1 MKRIKVLIVD
11 DSPVFRA
18 LLTQLI
24 DSDPELEVVACA
36 QDPFQARELIKLHKP
51 DVVTLD
57 VEMPKMNGVQFLK
70 NLMRLHPLPVVMIS
84 TLTQHGAEATLSAL
98 ELGAVDYFPKPSSDN
113 PAEMLNYKTLVNEK
127 IKMAAQANVDSTQ
140 NVAPTVSSSRLSG
153 QVFTDFQ
160 LIAIGSSTGGTE
172 AVKQVLSALPA
183 GLPPIVM
190 TQHISALFTPSLAK
204 RLDESSAVHVQE
216 VTQQST
222 ALEIGCAYLA
232 PGDKHIVI
240 VKRSGKLYVELDD
253 RPAVNRHKPSVDV
266 MFDSVAQSVGSKAL
280 GIILTGMGQDGAR
293 GMLAMHQQGAITAA
307 QDEQSSVVW
316 GMPRVAIELGA
327 ASAVRPLG
335 SMAAWIVEQLQKKS
349 K

>member
-1 MKRIKVLIVD
+1 MKKIKVLIVD

-24 DSDPELEVVACA
+24 DSDPELVVIASA
-36 QDPFQARELIKLHKP
+36 EDPYQARELIKLHKP
-51 DVVTLD
+51 DVLTLD

-84 TLTQHGAEATLSAL
+84 TLTQHGAEATLAAL

-113 PAEMLNYKTLVNEK
+113 PAEMLSYKALVNEK
-127 IKMAAQANVDSTQ
+127 IKVAAQANVGAQSA
-140 NVAPTVSSSRLSG
+140 APSHHISG
-153 QVFTDFQ
+153 QVASDYQ

-204 RLDESSAVHVQE
+204 RLNDSSAVHVQE
-216 VTQQST
+216 VTQQIT
-222 ALEIGCAYLA
+222 PLEMGCAYLA
-232 PGDKHIVI
+232 PGDQHIVI
-240 VKRSGKLYVELDD
+240 VKRSGKLYAELDD

-266 MFDSVAQSVGSKAL
+266 MFGSIAQSVGNKAL
-280 GIILTGMGQDGAR
+280 GILLTGMGQDGAK
-293 GMLAMHQQGAITAA
+293 GMLAMHQQGAVTAA

-327 ASAVRPLG
+327 ASAVKPLG
-335 SMAAWIVEQLQKKS
+335 LMAPWIVEQLQKRPKS
-349 K
+349 LQ

>member
-1 MKRIKVLIVD
+1 MKKIKVLIVD

-24 DSDPELEVVACA
+24 ESDPALEVIASA
-36 QDPFQARELIKLHKP
+36 EDPYQARELIKLYKP
-51 DVVTLD
+51 DVLTLD

-84 TLTQHGAEATLSAL
+84 TLTQHGAEATLAAL

-113 PAEMLNYKTLVNEK
+113 PAEMLSYKALVNEK
-127 IKMAAQANVDSTQ
+127 IKMAAQANVGGGQST
-140 NVAPTVSSSRLSG
+140 APSPSLKGGAASEY
-153 QVFTDFQ
+153 Q

-183 GLPPIVM
+183 GLPPVVM

-204 RLDESSAVHVQE
+204 RLNDSSALQVQE
-216 VTQQST
+216 VTQQT
-222 ALEIGCAYLA
+222 TPLEMGCAYLA
-232 PGDKHIVI
+232 PGDKHIVV
-240 VKRSGKLYVELDD
+240 VKRSGKLYAELDD

-266 MFDSVAQSVGSKAL
+266 MFDSIAQTVGSKAL
-280 GIILTGMGQDGAR
+280 GIILTGMGQDGAK
-293 GMLAMHQQGAITAA
+293 GMLAMHQQGAVTVA

-327 ASAVRPLG
+327 ADAVKPLG
-335 SMAAWIVEQLQKKS
+335 LMAAWIIEQLQKKP

>member
-1 MKRIKVLIVD
+1 MKKIKVLIVD

-24 DSDPELEVVACA
+24 ESDPALEVIASA
-36 QDPFQARELIKLHKP
+36 EDPYQARELIKLYKP
-51 DVVTLD
+51 DVLTLD

-84 TLTQHGAEATLSAL
+84 TLTQHGAEATLAAL

-113 PAEMLNYKTLVNEK
+113 PAEMLSYKALVNEK
-127 IKMAAQANVDSTQ
+127 IKMAAQANVGGGQST
-140 NVAPTVSSSRLSG
+140 APSPSLKGGGASEY
-153 QVFTDFQ
+153 Q

-183 GLPPIVM
+183 GLPPVVM

-204 RLDESSAVHVQE
+204 RLNDSSALQVQE
-216 VTQQST
+216 VTQQT
-222 ALEIGCAYLA
+222 TPLEMGCAYLA
-232 PGDKHIVI
+232 PGDKHIVV
-240 VKRSGKLYVELDD
+240 VKRSGKLYAELDD

-266 MFDSVAQSVGSKAL
+266 MFDSIAQTVGSKAL
-280 GIILTGMGQDGAR
+280 GIILTGMGQDGAK
-293 GMLAMHQQGAITAA
+293 GMLAMHQHGAVTAA

-327 ASAVRPLG
+327 ADAVKPLG
-335 SMAAWIVEQLQKKS
+335 LMAAWIIEQLQKKP

>member
-1 MKRIKVLIVD
+1 MKKIKVLIVD

-24 DSDPELEVVACA
+24 DSDPALQVVASA
-36 QDPFQARELIKLHKP
+36 KDPYQARELIKHYQP

-84 TLTQHGAEATLSAL
+84 TLTQHGAEATLAAL

-113 PAEMLNYKTLVNEK
+113 PAEMLNYKNLVNDK
-127 IKMAAQANVDSTQ
+127 IKMAAQANVGFVQS
-140 NVAPTVSSSRLSG
+140 ATVSAPITERVS
-153 QVFTDFQ
+153 TDYQ

-172 AVKQVLSALPA
+172 AVKQVLAALPS

-190 TQHISALFTPSLAK
+190 TQHIGAQFTASLAK
-204 RLDESSAVHVQE
+204 RLNDSSALHVQE
-216 VTQQST
+216 VTQPTT
-222 ALEIGCAYLA
+222 ALESSCAYLA
-232 PGDKHIVI
+232 PGDKHIVV
-240 VKRSGKLYVELDD
+240 VKRAGKLYVELDD

-266 MFDSVAQSVGSKAL
+266 MFDSIAQHVGSKAM
-280 GIILTGMGQDGAR
+280 GILLTGMGQDGAK
-293 GMLAMHQQGAITAA
+293 GMLAMHQQGAATAA

-327 ASAVRPLG
+327 ADVIKPLG
-335 SMAAWIVEQLQKKS
+335 AMATWIIEQLQKKHA
-349 K
+349 

>member
-1 MKRIKVLIVD
+1 MKKIKVLIVD

-24 DSDPELEVVACA
+24 ESDPALEVIASA
-36 QDPFQARELIKLHKP
+36 EDPYQARDLIKLYKP
-51 DVVTLD
+51 DVLTLD

-84 TLTQHGAEATLSAL
+84 TLTQHGAEATLAAL

-113 PAEMLNYKTLVNEK
+113 PAEMLSYKALVNEK
-127 IKMAAQANVDSTQ
+127 IKMAAQANVGGGQST
-140 NVAPTVSSSRLSG
+140 APSPSLKGGAASEY
-153 QVFTDFQ
+153 Q

-183 GLPPIVM
+183 GLPPVVM

-204 RLDESSAVHVQE
+204 RLNDSSALQVQE
-216 VTQQST
+216 VTQQT
-222 ALEIGCAYLA
+222 TPLEMGCAYLA
-232 PGDKHIVI
+232 PGDKHIVV
-240 VKRSGKLYVELDD
+240 VKRSGKLYAELDD

-266 MFDSVAQSVGSKAL
+266 MFDSIAQTVGSKAL
-280 GIILTGMGQDGAR
+280 GIILTGMGQDGAK
-293 GMLAMHQQGAITAA
+293 GMLAMHQQGAVTAA

-327 ASAVRPLG
+327 ADAVKPLG
-335 SMAAWIVEQLQKKS
+335 LMAAWIIEQLQKKP

>member
-1 MKRIKVLIVD
+1 MKKIKVLIVD

-24 DSDPELEVVACA
+24 ESDPALEVIASA
-36 QDPFQARELIKLHKP
+36 EDPYQARELIKLYKP
-51 DVVTLD
+51 DVLTLD

-84 TLTQHGAEATLSAL
+84 TLTQHGAEATLAAL

-113 PAEMLNYKTLVNEK
+113 PAEMLSYKALVNEK
-127 IKMAAQANVDSTQ
+127 IKMAAQANVGGGQST
-140 NVAPTVSSSRLSG
+140 APSPSLKGGAASEY
-153 QVFTDFQ
+153 Q
-160 LIAIGSSTGGTE
+160 LISIGSSTGGTE

-183 GLPPIVM
+183 GLPPVVM

-204 RLDESSAVHVQE
+204 RLNDSSALQVQE
-216 VTQQST
+216 VTLQT
-222 ALEIGCAYLA
+222 TPLEMGCAYLA
-232 PGDKHIVI
+232 PGDKHIVV
-240 VKRSGKLYVELDD
+240 VKRSGKLYAELDD

-266 MFDSVAQSVGSKAL
+266 MFDSIAQAVGSKAL
-280 GIILTGMGQDGAR
+280 GIILTGMGQDGAK
-293 GMLAMHQQGAITAA
+293 GMLAMHQQGAVTAA

-327 ASAVRPLG
+327 ADAVKPLG
-335 SMAAWIVEQLQKKS
+335 LMAAWIIEQLQKKP

>member
-1 MKRIKVLIVD
+1 MKKIKVLIVD

-24 DSDPELEVVACA
+24 ESDPALEVIASA
-36 QDPFQARELIKLHKP
+36 EDPYQARELIKLYKP
-51 DVVTLD
+51 DVLTLD

-84 TLTQHGAEATLSAL
+84 TLTQHGAEATLAAL

-113 PAEMLNYKTLVNEK
+113 PAEMLSYKALVNEK
-127 IKMAAQANVDSTQ
+127 IKMAAHANVGVGQSA
-140 NVAPTVSSSRLSG
+140 APSPSLNGGVSS
-153 QVFTDFQ
+153 DYQ

-172 AVKQVLSALPA
+172 AVKQVLSALPT

-204 RLDESSAVHVQE
+204 RLNDSSALQVHE
-216 VTQQST
+216 LTQQTTS
-222 ALEIGCAYLA
+222 LEMGCAYLA
-232 PGDKHIVI
+232 PGDKHIVV
-240 VKRSGKLYVELDD
+240 VKRSGKLYAELDD

-266 MFDSVAQSVGSKAL
+266 MFDSIAQTVGSKAL
-280 GIILTGMGQDGAR
+280 GIILTGMGQDGAK
-293 GMLAMHQQGAITAA
+293 GMLAMHQQGAVTVA

-327 ASAVRPLG
+327 ADAVKPLG
-335 SMAAWIVEQLQKKS
+335 LMAAWIIEQLQKKP

>member
-1 MKRIKVLIVD
+1 MKKIKVLIVD

-24 DSDPELEVVACA
+24 ESDPALEVIASA
-36 QDPFQARELIKLHKP
+36 EDPYQARELIKLYKP
-51 DVVTLD
+51 DVLTLD

-84 TLTQHGAEATLSAL
+84 TLTQHGAEATLAAL
-98 ELGAVDYFPKPSSDN
+98 ELGAIDYFPKPSSDN
-113 PAEMLNYKTLVNEK
+113 PAEMLSYKALVNEK
-127 IKMAAQANVDSTQ
+127 IKMAAQANVGGGQSTSPSPSLKGG
-140 NVAPTVSSSRLSG
+140 AASEY
-153 QVFTDFQ
+153 Q

-183 GLPPIVM
+183 GLPPVVM

-204 RLDESSAVHVQE
+204 RLNDSSALQVQE
-216 VTQQST
+216 VTQQT
-222 ALEIGCAYLA
+222 TPLEMGCAYLA
-232 PGDKHIVI
+232 PGDKHIVV
-240 VKRSGKLYVELDD
+240 VKRSGKLYAELDD

-266 MFDSVAQSVGSKAL
+266 MFDSIAQAVGSKAL
-280 GIILTGMGQDGAR
+280 GIILTGMGQDGAK
-293 GMLAMHQQGAITAA
+293 GMLAMHQQGAVTAA

-327 ASAVRPLG
+327 ADAVKPLG
-335 SMAAWIVEQLQKKS
+335 LMAAWIIEQLHKKP

>member
-1 MKRIKVLIVD
+1 MKKIKVLIVD

-24 DSDPELEVVACA
+24 ESDPALEVIASA
-36 QDPFQARELIKLHKP
+36 EDPYQARELIKLYKP
-51 DVVTLD
+51 DVLTLD

-84 TLTQHGAEATLSAL
+84 TLTQHGAEATLAAL
-98 ELGAVDYFPKPSSDN
+98 ELGAIDYFPKPSSDN
-113 PAEMLNYKTLVNEK
+113 PAEMLSYKALVNEK
-127 IKMAAQANVDSTQ
+127 IKMAAQANVGGGQST
-140 NVAPTVSSSRLSG
+140 APSPSLKGGAASEY
-153 QVFTDFQ
+153 Q

-183 GLPPIVM
+183 GLPPVVM

-204 RLDESSAVHVQE
+204 RLNDSSALQVQE
-216 VTQQST
+216 VTLQT
-222 ALEIGCAYLA
+222 TPLEMGCAYLA
-232 PGDKHIVI
+232 PGDKHIVV
-240 VKRSGKLYVELDD
+240 VKRSGKLYAELDD

-266 MFDSVAQSVGSKAL
+266 MFDSIAQTVGSKAL
-280 GIILTGMGQDGAR
+280 GIILTGMGQDGAK
-293 GMLAMHQQGAITAA
+293 GMLAMHQQGAVTAA

-327 ASAVRPLG
+327 ADAVKPLG
-335 SMAAWIVEQLQKKS
+335 LMAAWIIEQLQKKP

>member
-1 MKRIKVLIVD
+1 MKKIKVLIVD

-24 DSDPELEVVACA
+24 ESDPALEVIASA
-36 QDPFQARELIKLHKP
+36 EDPYQARELIKLYKP
-51 DVVTLD
+51 DVLTLD

-84 TLTQHGAEATLSAL
+84 TLTQHGAEATLAAL

-113 PAEMLNYKTLVNEK
+113 PAEMLSYKALVNEK
-127 IKMAAQANVDSTQ
+127 IKMAAQANVGGGQST
-140 NVAPTVSSSRLSG
+140 APSPSLKGGAASEY
-153 QVFTDFQ
+153 Q

-183 GLPPIVM
+183 GLPPVVM

-204 RLDESSAVHVQE
+204 RLNDSSALQVQE
-216 VTQQST
+216 VTQQT
-222 ALEIGCAYLA
+222 TPLEMGCAYLA
-232 PGDKHIVI
+232 PGDKHIVV
-240 VKRSGKLYVELDD
+240 VKRSGKLYAELDD

-266 MFDSVAQSVGSKAL
+266 MFDSIAQTVGCKAL
-280 GIILTGMGQDGAR
+280 GIILTGMGQDGAK
-293 GMLAMHQQGAITAA
+293 GMLAMHQQGAVTAA

-327 ASAVRPLG
+327 ADAVKPLG
-335 SMAAWIVEQLQKKS
+335 LMAAWIIEQLQKKP